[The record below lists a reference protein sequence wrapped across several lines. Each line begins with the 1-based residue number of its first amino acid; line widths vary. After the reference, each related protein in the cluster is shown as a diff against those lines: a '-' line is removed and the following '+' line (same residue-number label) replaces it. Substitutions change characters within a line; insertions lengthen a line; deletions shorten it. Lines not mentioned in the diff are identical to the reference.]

1 MAQVQYWEISNGPS
15 GTPVGIYGR
24 IANFNYFVET
34 DVEDE
39 RGKACAGVSKQSQKI
54 KAHSRRR
61 CPGDPSP
68 INVSEQPEG
77 RQYLYKANKTSGSA
91 LPGRTFV
98 LSDVA
103 GTENPEKRSF
113 QYTGPWKELV
123 KYLESDA
130 AKDFVM
136 HNYNGSK
143 ILICKAEEAQG

>member
-1 MAQVQYWEISNGPS
+1 MAQLQYWEISNGPT

-24 IANFNYFVET
+24 IANFNYFVDT
-34 DVEDE
+34 AVEDE
-39 RGKACAGVSKQSQKI
+39 RGKACAGVTKQSQKV

-61 CPGDPSP
+61 YPGDAAPV
-68 INVSEQPEG
+68 NVSEQPEG
-77 RQYLYKANKTSGSA
+77 RQYLYKANKTSGNA
-91 LPGRTFV
+91 LPGRTFM

-103 GTENPEKRSF
+103 GVVDGEKRSF

-130 AKDFVM
+130 AKDFMM

-143 ILICKAEEAQG
+143 ILICKAEAQAG